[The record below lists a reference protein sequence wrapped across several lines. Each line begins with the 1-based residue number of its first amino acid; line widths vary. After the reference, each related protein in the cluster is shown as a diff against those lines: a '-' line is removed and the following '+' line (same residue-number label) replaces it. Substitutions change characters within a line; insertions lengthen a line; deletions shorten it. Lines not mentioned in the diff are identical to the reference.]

1 MYKSSDLGGVNDIWD
16 FRFNIKKS
24 LPPRNHWIYT
34 WEKKTLYKLN
44 LVPKIRFYMVLMD
57 IGKYRKPCI
66 RASQDK
72 KNDVH
77 KLTNSS
83 HSERWGRKPCTQTK
97 EFRPQWALGTKTM
110 YDSRANHGIPRMG
123 GKNPV
128 SWCQKF
134 GRMIYA
140 NKKVVLNF
148 MIKIDCWISRW
159 SMN

>member
-1 MYKSSDLGGVNDIWD
+1 MIFGILDLTLKNHC
-16 FRFNIKKS
+16 
-24 LPPRNHWIYT
+24 PPRNHWIYT
-34 WEKKTLYKLN
+34 WEKKTTVQIEL
-44 LVPKIRFYMVLMD
+44 
-57 IGKYRKPCI
+57 G
-66 RASQDK
+66 SQDQILHGFDGYWEISKTVYSSEPGK

-128 SWCQKF
+128 S
-134 GRMIYA
+134 
-140 NKKVVLNF
+140 
-148 MIKIDCWISRW
+148 
-159 SMN
+159 

>member
-24 LPPRNHWIYT
+24 LPPPKPLDLYMG
-34 WEKKTLYKLN
+34 KKTTVQIEL
-44 LVPKIRFYMVLMD
+44 
-57 IGKYRKPCI
+57 G
-66 RASQDK
+66 SQDQILHGFDGYWEISKTVYSSEPGK

-128 SWCQKF
+128 S
-134 GRMIYA
+134 
-140 NKKVVLNF
+140 
-148 MIKIDCWISRW
+148 
-159 SMN
+159 